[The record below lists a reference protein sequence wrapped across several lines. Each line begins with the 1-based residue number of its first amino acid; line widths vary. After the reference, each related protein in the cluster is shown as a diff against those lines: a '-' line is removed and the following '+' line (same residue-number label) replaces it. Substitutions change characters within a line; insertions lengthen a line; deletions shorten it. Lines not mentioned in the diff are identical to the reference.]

1 MALHS
6 SAEIRKWPLRTR
18 THGAPGSEYRCN
30 FCTVE
35 IKLTQRYYDGG
46 NPERCYHEYCVD
58 SMEKIGQGPTAGE
71 IALHDILRGKQY
83 E

>member
-1 MALHS
+1 
-6 SAEIRKWPLRTR
+6 
-18 THGAPGSEYRCN
+18 
-30 FCTVE
+30 VE